1 MSYKHFTLHFTFIG
15 IRSEEKNFFSGRF
28 ATSSTSVWT
37 AIPTRSHV
45 LVVSSLTLSRV
56 SVRTVTKQT
65 GEHVNYEVKVLYN
78 GEFWTHIFH
87 IFHCHHSLFQFQS
100 RNDAAGI
107 IHTCNNQSGVQ
118 IIITG
123 SAINNHG

>member
-56 SVRTVTKQT
+56 SVRTVIKRT
-65 GEHVNYEVKVLYN
+65 GDHINHEVKVLSN
-78 GEFWTHIFH
+78 GQFWAHIFH
-87 IFHCHHSLFQFQS
+87 RHHSLFQFQS